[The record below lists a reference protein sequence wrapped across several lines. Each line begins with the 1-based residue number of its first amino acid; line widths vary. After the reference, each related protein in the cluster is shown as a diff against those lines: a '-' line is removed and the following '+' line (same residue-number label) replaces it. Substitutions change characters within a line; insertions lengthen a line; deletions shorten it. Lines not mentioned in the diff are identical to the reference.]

1 MGQWN
6 SPVQE
11 FNNVQELYQMQ
22 NTHFQDMQMKIT
34 LLITENERLIHI
46 NEGLMRENESLKH
59 MMNDNSKIANLT
71 TANDQL
77 RQMIK

>member
-1 MGQWN
+1 
-6 SPVQE
+6 
-11 FNNVQELYQMQ
+11 
-22 NTHFQDMQMKIT
+22 MKIT

-71 TANDQL
+71 TAND
-77 RQMIK
+77 